1 MCMINGMEI
10 RTLEKDGELWFSLQD
25 VADAV
30 GYSTVG
36 VSKMAHRIR
45 KINPEL
51 LKQAG
56 FVTGGSGIKNTN
68 TKHRGISFCSP
79 LMKKHIPIS
88 GGVNMT
94 NREGLII
101 CSARSAG
108 APGHCSKVR
117 EWQVFLSELDKY
129 IESAGYKVNHS
140 FSKVQPEL
148 PKIDA
153 KATAGISS
161 ANAWTLHNT
170 ITSWEAAIDSFR
182 SIISE
187 NEALQ
192 RERDIL
198 KQEVQRLN
206 SELEKLNK
214 ELEQLHHAY
223 TSVNED
229 NSRLQ
234 GILNR
239 IQQTV
244 KDVA

>member
-1 MCMINGMEI
+1 MCVINGMEI

-56 FVTGGSGIKNTN
+56 FVTGGTGIKNTN
-68 TKHRGISFCSP
+68 TKHRGIAFCST
-79 LMKKHIPIS
+79 LTKKYTPVS

-140 FSKVQPEL
+140 FSRVQPEL

-153 KATAGISS
+153 KATAGISGS
-161 ANAWTLHNT
+161 NAEILRST
-170 ITSWEAAIDSFR
+170 ITSWEAAISAFQGV
-182 SIISE
+182 ISE
-187 NEALQ
+187 NEALK
-192 RERDIL
+192 RAEDIL
-198 KQEVQRLN
+198 KQEIQR
-206 SELEKLNK
+206 LNK
-214 ELEQLHHAY
+214 ELEQCHHAY

>member
-1 MCMINGMEI
+1 MCKLNGTEI
-10 RTLEKDGELWFSLQD
+10 RTKEINGEIWIALRDVLKAMGYSKPINVTTKMRKYLYDIKKQD
-25 VADAV
+25 VLV
-30 GYSTVG
+30 KLN
-36 VSKMAHRIR
+36 KMLPTYI
-45 KINPEL
+45 
-51 LKQAG
+51 
-56 FVTGGSGIKNTN
+56 
-68 TKHRGISFCSP
+68 
-79 LMKKHIPIS
+79 
-88 GGVNMT
+88 
-94 NREGLII
+94 NREGL
-101 CSARSAG
+101 SYLMEYASR
-108 APGHCSKVR
+108 APGYRTHVTSWTR
-117 EWQVFLSELDKY
+117 YLPELDETLNREKQCN
-129 IESAGYKVNHS
+129 I
-140 FSKVQPEL
+140 QPEL

-161 ANAWTLHNT
+161 PNAWTLHNT

-198 KQEVQRLN
+198 KQEIQRLN